1 MSAKIIFELAASEI
15 DAPYLKPFQ
24 NIQWKIKSE
33 EATPQVRQQLRVNW
47 DEVSIK
53 EVARRK
59 MKYELTFIKKIS
71 LPTDTDTGNPTTI
84 QKFVVNAT
92 PIMHEKNRRMDR
104 KTFAVQMKE
113 YNDYVTKIEEEKTRV
128 EKEADLLN
136 AFQINKMGIWN
147 IDCLQR
153 QTDVIF
159 TKINFDF
166 QNEIDPIV
174 NKIKVY
180 VIFEERN
187 SVVQYFPNEFNKI
200 GIPDGKR
207 VSIVAVLPNNK
218 IAYVA
223 NEEIQ
228 NQLQKNKVELS
239 LKTKRLDASNF
250 FNNNTYAKK

>member
-1 MSAKIIFELAASEI
+1 
-15 DAPYLKPFQ
+15 
-24 NIQWKIKSE
+24 
-33 EATPQVRQQLRVNW
+33 
-47 DEVSIK
+47 
-53 EVARRK
+53 
-59 MKYELTFIKKIS
+59 
-71 LPTDTDTGNPTTI
+71 
-84 QKFVVNAT
+84 
-92 PIMHEKNRRMDR
+92 
-104 KTFAVQMKE
+104 MKE

-218 IAYVA
+218 IAFVE

-228 NQLQKNKVELS
+228 NQRQKNKPF
-239 LKTKRLDASNF
+239 KTKSKGQVDRKKNKASTKTKNIAKPKGRVKNTRL
-250 FNNNTYAKK
+250 KLIH